1 MMQGQ
6 LVRMTAL
13 AGVMMIL
20 PETLFHDE
28 MIS

>member
-13 AGVMMIL
+13 AEVTMIL
-20 PETLFHDE
+20 PEMSFHDE
-28 MIS
+28 TIS